1 MTRRAATV
9 LVSLILSW
17 PVLFCASYAQQLVV
31 IRGGTLIDGNGGPP
45 LRNATVLIERD
56 RIKEIRTAPLD
67 PVPANATVIEAAGK
81 FLIPGL
87 HDSHVH
93 YKDWMPPLY
102 INHGVTT
109 MHDIGNNPTEWILAQ
124 REMFQK
130 EKIVGPRLYAALLN
144 LWGKRQESDL
154 SNLPNMV
161 IFDTAQDAR
170 KWAQKAVDLK
180 ADYIKVHEG
189 FTGEMLLAVSQV
201 AKANGL
207 AVVGHVAPNLDAFQA
222 AEMGQNHFEHS
233 TGVGRAIAKDPAENE
248 KLEKELNQ
256 ALRGRARDTYEPLVV
271 DFYSVDP
278 AKEDKLIPV
287 LIQKNIYLEADWVTP
302 SRNITP
308 RKKDWAFQDMLLLM
322 GPEMGFVPKDARYRW
337 LNYTA
342 WESFPEDLK
351 AKLTRG
357 LENWKNFIVKF
368 SAAGGKL
375 VVGTAAPNPIPGIS
389 VHRDM
394 QLMVDAG
401 MPPMKALQAATK
413 NIAEMTRKTADLGTL
428 EAGKY
433 ADLLI
438 LDGNPLEDISNTQKI
453 AQVMKGGKII
463 DRRYSSD
470 FRNPLPTTEV
480 TDDVSHNSPTPT
492 ITEIEP
498 PVALEGDPEKVIQ
511 IKGRRFMLGSTAYLN
526 RVSVKTVFKSPGILE
541 VTVPKELL
549 LQTGTFPVQ
558 VVNPEPLPPLE
569 NAGVSNKLMFLVKF
583 R

>member
-1 MTRRAATV
+1 MTRRAGTV

-17 PVLFCASYAQQLVV
+17 PVLFCTSHAQQLVV

-45 LRNATVLIERD
+45 VPNATLVIERD

-87 HDSHVH
+87 QDSHVH
-93 YKDWMPPLY
+93 FRDWMSPLF
-102 INHGVTT
+102 INHGITT
-109 MHDIGNNPTEWILAQ
+109 IHDIGNSPTEWILAQ

-130 EKIVGPRLYAALLN
+130 EKIVGPRLYAAVLN
-144 LWGKRQESDL
+144 LWGRAREPGIG
-154 SNLPNMV
+154 NLPNMV
-161 IFDTAQDAR
+161 TFETAQDAR
-170 KWAQKAVDLK
+170 KWAQKAVELK

-189 FTGEMLLAVSQV
+189 FSGEMLLAVAQV

-207 AVVGHVAPNLDAFQA
+207 AVVGHVAPVLDAFQA
-222 AEMGQNHFEHS
+222 AEMGQTHFEHS
-233 TGVGRAIAKDPAENE
+233 TGVGRAIAKDPEE
-248 KLEKELNQ
+248 IRKLHEELEQ
-256 ALRGRARDTYEPLVV
+256 ALRGRARDTYEPLAV
-271 DFYSVDP
+271 DFYNVDP
-278 AKEDKLIPV
+278 AKEAKLIPV
-287 LIQKNIYLEADWVTP
+287 LIQKNIFLEADWVTP

-322 GPEMGFVPKDARYRW
+322 RPEMGFVAKDARFRW
-337 LNYTA
+337 LDYTA
-342 WESFPEDLK
+342 WESFSEDLK

-368 SAAGGKL
+368 SAAGGKV
-375 VVGTAAPNPIPGIS
+375 VVGTASPNPIPGIS

-401 MPPMKALQAATK
+401 IPPMKALQAATK

-453 AQVMKGGKII
+453 AQIMKGGKII
-463 DRRYSSD
+463 DRRYSAD

-480 TDDVSHNSPTPT
+480 ADDVSHNSPTPT

-498 PVALEGDPEKVIQ
+498 SVAVEGDPEKVIQ
-511 IKGRRFMLGSTAYLN
+511 IKGRRFMLGSAAYLN
-526 RVSVKTVFKSPGILE
+526 RVSVKTVFKSPGLLE
-541 VTVPKELL
+541 VTVPKELM
-549 LQTGTFPVQ
+549 LQTGTYPVH

-569 NAGVSNKLMFLVKF
+569 NAGISNKLMFLVKF